1 MINDKENFD
10 FNDVPSGWAVCTGTD
25 CPKAAACL
33 RHLTYRHVP
42 HEQTTAMCVMPWAQA
57 EGHCPFYAP
66 IEKVMLARGL
76 NGLFRRLRSRDARH
90 DLRIGL
96 TKHLG
101 STGSFYRYKNGE
113 RWMSPALQEWILQ
126 QLQTYGVELEKP
138 FDEYK
143 ESYLFMPTLDMP

>member
-10 FNDVPSGWAVCTGTD
+10 FNDVPSGWAVCAGTD
-25 CPKAAACL
+25 CPKAAECL
-33 RHLTYRHVP
+33 RHLAYLHIP
-42 HEQTTAMCVMPWAQA
+42 HEKTTTMCVMSWAQA
-57 EGHCPFYAP
+57 EGKCLCYVP

-76 NGLFRRLRSRDARH
+76 NGLFRRLKSRDARH
-90 DLRIGL
+90 DLRIDL

-101 STGSFYRYKNGE
+101 SNGSFYRYKNGE
-113 RWMSPALQEWILQ
+113 RWMTPDIQEWILQ

-143 ESYLFMPTLDMP
+143 ESYFFRATPETP